1 MSLAGKKRRAKKA
14 QKVQESASSKND
26 STPTKSSKKR
36 DKKLKNP
43 DHVHESK
50 GQSKALRYLKLWYAN
65 KKCKEDESVE
75 PWKFEKCR
83 QIWLLQN
90 AYTSKV
96 PPEDFKILVKYMA
109 TINGRMRDSAIDDAK
124 EKVELTQKWSNLSE
138 TGKNE
143 IEIEKEIGK
152 PKPDDITTKRAKKV
166 LKKLNKDADVVSSHV
181 LSCLFHGFFLMI
193 HLKLEIIHSVYLF
206 QNQVE
211 CCYKELN
218 IFFGEFHWRFH
229 F

>member
-14 QKVQESASSKND
+14 QKIQENASSKND

-109 TINGRMRDSAIDDAK
+109 TINGRMRDSAIGN
-124 EKVELTQKWSNLSE
+124 VLLLFFSTFVN
-138 TGKNE
+138 
-143 IEIEKEIGK
+143 
-152 PKPDDITTKRAKKV
+152 TKY
-166 LKKLNKDADVVSSHV
+166 
-181 LSCLFHGFFLMI
+181 C
-193 HLKLEIIHSVYLF
+193 
-206 QNQVE
+206 
-211 CCYKELN
+211 
-218 IFFGEFHWRFH
+218 
-229 F
+229 